1 MVASVRNKS
10 ITHARDVREHFKP
23 AGDEMQSFVDAA
35 VRPHSAKFAKIGAK
49 LPVFSWHTSIR
60 KPDPPEVFPR
70 NPVSAPFSPQKRR
83 SITYF
88 CSTRLLP
95 FRVCPG
101 TPLDGN
107 SRHQYSRHPVT
118 IIRHALNMDFTL
130 LVNAVF
136 HVGPAPI
143 ALRMTIPA
151 FVKSP

>member
-10 ITHARDVREHFKP
+10 ITHARDVRGHFKP

-49 LPVFSWHTSIR
+49 LPVFSWHTSTR

-88 CSTRLLP
+88 RSTRLLP
-95 FRVCPG
+95 FRVCPN
-101 TPLDGN
+101 TPLNGN
-107 SRHQYSRHPVT
+107 SRHQYSKAPMT
-118 IIRHALNMDFTL
+118 IIRHLPNMELTP
-130 LVNAVF
+130 LVNPVF
-136 HVGPAPI
+136 HVGPASV
-143 ALRMTIPA
+143 ALRLTRPA
-151 FVKSP
+151 CVKSP